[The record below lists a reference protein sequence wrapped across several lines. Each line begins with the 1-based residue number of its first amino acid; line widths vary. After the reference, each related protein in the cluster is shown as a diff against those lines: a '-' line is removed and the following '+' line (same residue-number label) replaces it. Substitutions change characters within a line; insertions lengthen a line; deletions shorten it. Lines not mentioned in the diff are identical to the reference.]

1 MPDNKDNNPSSLT
14 EVKEV
19 VKETTVQ
26 ENKESTEKKTVEPKD
41 ATAPTARP
49 LRNKNMR
56 DKGGMGGARRGGKGG
71 PRRGR
76 RGRAGGSFKPE
87 FEQKIIGIRRVA
99 RVVAGGRRF
108 SFSVTVVIGN
118 RRGSVGVGVG
128 KGTDTALAIEKAIKN
143 AKKNM
148 VKLPLTKEMSLHHEV
163 KAKYNSARVYL
174 APAPGRGLVAGS
186 SVRNV
191 LDLAG
196 VTDVSA
202 KVISRSKN
210 KINNARVTVK
220 ALLMLPGEIAEEK
233 KTTV

>member
-1 MPDNKDNNPSSLT
+1 MT
-14 EVKEV
+14 E
-19 VKETTVQ
+19 
-26 ENKESTEKKTVEPKD
+26 EKKTEENNEKAGEAVESEATNKVVD
-41 ATAPTARP
+41 AEATKKSPEPARRFP
-49 LRNKNMR
+49 EKRSF
-56 DKGGMGGARRGGKGG
+56 GGRGGARGGKGG
-71 PRRGR
+71 GGR
-76 RGRAGGSFKPE
+76 RARAGRRGGSFKPE
-87 FEQKIIGIRRVA
+87 YEQKIIGIRRVA

-118 RRGSVGVGVG
+118 RKGSVGVGVG

-163 KAKYNSARVYL
+163 AAKYNSARVYL
-174 APAPGRGLVAGS
+174 APAPGKGLVAGS

-220 ALLMLPGEIAEEK
+220 ALAMLPREK
-233 KTTV
+233 ETTV

>member
-1 MPDNKDNNPSSLT
+1 MEENKLQKNKTDVSTPKDGDNIKNPDS
-14 EVKEV
+14 V
-19 VKETTVQ
+19 VAT
-26 ENKESTEKKTVEPKD
+26 ENKEKSKDTSTP
-41 ATAPTARP
+41 ATPARP
-49 LRNKNMR
+49 SGRRDMR
-56 DKGGMGGARRGGKGG
+56 DKGPQRRGGKGM
-71 PRRGR
+71 RRGGR

-108 SFSVTVVIGN
+108 SFSVTVVVGN
-118 RRGSVGVGVG
+118 RKGSVGVGVG
-128 KGTDTALAIEKAIKN
+128 KGTDTALAIEKSIKN

-163 KAKYNSARVYL
+163 SAKYNSARVYL

-191 LDLAG
+191 LDIAG

-220 ALLMLPGEIAEEK
+220 ALLMLPGEKETI
-233 KTTV
+233 V

>member
-1 MPDNKDNNPSSLT
+1 MT
-14 EVKEV
+14 EEK
-19 VKETTVQ
+19 KTQ
-26 ENKESTEKKTVEPKD
+26 ENKEKTEEVKK
-41 ATAPTARP
+41 APESQARTP
-49 LRNKNMR
+49 HKR
-56 DKGGMGGARRGGKGG
+56 DVRGKGGARGARGGKDG
-71 PRRGR
+71 RRGR

-87 FEQKIIGIRRVA
+87 YEQKIIGIRRVA

-118 RRGSVGVGVG
+118 RKGSVGVGVG

-163 KAKYNSARVYL
+163 AAKYNSARVYL
-174 APAPGRGLVAGS
+174 APAPGKGLVAGS

-220 ALLMLPGEIAEEK
+220 ALSSLPKEK
-233 KTTV
+233 EVTA